1 MFKPKTLLSK
11 LRNSNWFYK
20 IFLQTS
26 SFFVRHKFD
35 KVECF
40 CLFIG
45 YPRSGHTII
54 GALLDAHPEIVI
66 SVEADALGLLERGY
80 SRKLIYSYIL
90 RRSKLFVRKLHAT
103 WTRYSYKVPGLYQGD
118 YEVIRLIGD
127 KKGAKTT
134 NRLMRNFD
142 LLDKLEELLNVP
154 VKMIHVVRNPLDNIA
169 TILLRDRERGDEY
182 TEELL
187 KRRIDYFF
195 ANADLNLKII
205 RSRSDRVITIYHE
218 EFVEDPKK
226 TLQQLLTFFNIRAD
240 MDYLEKCGNI
250 VILSPNITR
259 NLIDWPDELRKETL
273 RRMKNYPFFVRYT

>member
-1 MFKPKTLLSK
+1 MFKLKTLLSK

-20 IFLQTS
+20 IFLQTI

-80 SRKLIYSYIL
+80 SSKLIYCYIL

-103 WTRYSYKVPGLYQGD
+103 WTRYSYQVPGLYQGD

-205 RSRSDRVITIYHE
+205 LSRSDRVITIYHE

-226 TLQQLLTFFNIRAD
+226 TLQQLLTFFNIKAD
-240 MDYLEKCGNI
+240 MDYLEKCSNI
-250 VILSPNITR
+250 VKLSPNITR